1 MKTDKITVF
10 TLFETQRRY
19 LVPIFQRGYVWTK
32 EQQWEP
38 LWEDIAEQAKFLQ
51 INRGA
56 SKNTVR
62 KHFLGAI
69 VLSQV
74 PTIIREVPASEIID
88 GQQRL
93 LTLQVI
99 LVAFR
104 DSIKDLGDEYLN
116 STLARLT
123 NNPPP
128 LNNDDERFKVW
139 PTNAYQQD
147 IRNVMNAGS
156 AQILAAMYPQ
166 RMKRK
171 KLVPPLPALV
181 EAYFYYHGAI
191 SKFLSDAD
199 EDDSIPPDQSSSQD
213 LLKERAN
220 LLFEAVMRYVQLVE
234 IQLDAEDDPQVIFET
249 LNYRGVPLE
258 PSDLI
263 RNFVF
268 LFAIRKDKDVNALY
282 NQYWKDYDEVSGTSG
297 KFWKEKER
305 QGRLNRSRLDL
316 FFFHYLTYR
325 IGHEINIGHLYQEFK
340 DWWGDSEERSVETE
354 LEAAKRSSLVF
365 RALLDSDDSERLGIL
380 AQRLRILDTT
390 TVYPLLLWLRENQ
403 GKTTEEEEFNGI
415 LADLESYVVRR
426 AICRLTPKNYN
437 RVFLTLLTKL
447 SKEGLPNRASVRREL
462 LSLEGDS
469 AVWPNDETFKR
480 NLVYE
485 PLYDSIGPRRVRLVL
500 TALELFSRTPRQEAL
515 PLSINNA
522 LTIEHVMPQ
531 KFKPEEWSYPE
542 SETTEIEKE
551 LNPKEQESRRR
562 ELESRRLTL
571 LHSLGNLTLLTQPLN
586 SEVSNGP
593 FNLKR
598 PEITKQSLL
607 VLNSYYQGFSDDDV
621 WNEKTILS
629 RGFHLADQAVKV
641 WAYPK
646 T

>member
-38 LWEDIAEQAKFLQ
+38 LWEDIAEQAKFVQ
-51 INRGA
+51 IRKGA

-74 PTIIREVPASEIID
+74 PTVIREVPASEIID

-93 LTLQVI
+93 LTLQVF

-104 DSIKDLGDEYLN
+104 DAVKDLGDEYLN

-156 AQILAAMYPQ
+156 AQKLAAMYPQ

-199 EDDSIPPDQSSSQD
+199 EDDSIPPDQSNSQE

-220 LLFEAVMRYVQLVE
+220 LLFEAVMRYIQLVE

-263 RNFVF
+263 RNFFF
-268 LFAIRKDKDVNALY
+268 LYASRKDKDVNALY
-282 NQYWKDYDEVSGTSG
+282 NQYWKDYDEASGTSG

-325 IGHEINIGHLYQEFK
+325 IGHEIKIGHLYQEFK
-340 DWWGDSEERSVETE
+340 DWWGDSGERSVETE
-354 LEAAKRSSLVF
+354 LEAAKRSSMVF
-365 RALLDSDDSERLGIL
+365 RSLLDSDDSQRLGVL

-390 TVYPLLLWLRENQ
+390 TVYPLLLWLCENRD
-403 GKTTEEEEFNGI
+403 KTTADEFNGI
-415 LADLESYVVRR
+415 LADIESYIVRR

-447 SKEGLPNRASVRREL
+447 SKEGPPNRASVRREL

-469 AVWPNDETFKR
+469 AVWPGDEIFKR

-500 TALELFSRTPRQEAL
+500 TALELASRTPRQEAL
-515 PLSINNA
+515 PLLINNS
-522 LTIEHVMPQ
+522 LTVEHVMPQ
-531 KFKPEEWSYPE
+531 GFKPEEWPYSE
-542 SETTEIEKE
+542 HETTDR
-551 LNPKEQESRRR
+551 KEQESRRW
-562 ELESRRLTL
+562 TL
-571 LHSLGNLTLLTQPLN
+571 LHSMGNLTLLTQPLN

-593 FNLKR
+593 FRTKR

-607 VLNSYYQGFSDDDV
+607 ILNSYFQRFSDDDC
-621 WNEKTILS
+621 WDENTILD
-629 RGFHLADQAVKV
+629 RGKSLSGLALNV
-641 WAYPK
+641 WGYPEA
-646 T
+646 

>member
-38 LWEDIAEQAKFLQ
+38 LWEDIAEQAKFVQ
-51 INRGA
+51 IRKGA

-74 PTIIREVPASEIID
+74 PTVIREVPASEIID

-93 LTLQVI
+93 LTLQVF

-104 DSIKDLGDEYLN
+104 DAVKDLGDEYLN

-156 AQILAAMYPQ
+156 AQKLAAMYPQ
-166 RMKRK
+166 KMVRK

-181 EAYFYYHGAI
+181 EAYFYYYGVI
-191 SKFLSDAD
+191 TKFLNETD
-199 EDDSIPPDQSSSQD
+199 EDGDTPPIQSNSQE

-220 LLFEAVMRYVQLVE
+220 VLFEALMRYVQLVE

-263 RNFVF
+263 RNFIF
-268 LFAIRKDKDVNALY
+268 LYASRQDKDVNALY
-282 NQYWKDYDEVSGTSG
+282 NQWWKDYDEASGTAG

-305 QGRLNRSRLDL
+305 QGRFFRSRLDL
-316 FFFHYLTYR
+316 FFFHYLTYCVGR
-325 IGHEINIGHLYQEFK
+325 EIKMGHIYQEFK
-340 DWWGDSEERSVETE
+340 DWWGDSGERSVETE
-354 LEAAKRSSLVF
+354 LEAAQRSSKVF
-365 RALLDSDDSERLGIL
+365 RYFLDTDDSQRLGVL

-390 TVYPLLLWLRENQ
+390 TVYPFLLWLCENRH
-403 GKTTEEEEFNGI
+403 KITADEFDGI
-415 LADLESYVVRR
+415 LADIESYIVRR
-426 AICRLTPKNYN
+426 AVCRLTPKNYN
-437 RVFLTLLTKL
+437 RIFLTLLTKL
-447 SKEGLPNRASVRREL
+447 SKEGTPNRASVRREL

-469 AVWPNDETFKR
+469 AVWPDDEAFKKS
-480 NLVYE
+480 LIYE

-500 TALELFSRTPRQEAL
+500 TALELASRTSLQEAL
-515 PLSINNA
+515 PLLINNS
-522 LTIEHVMPQ
+522 LTIEHIMPRG
-531 KFKPEEWSYPE
+531 FKPEEWPYPE
-542 SETTEIEKE
+542 QETIDR
-551 LNPKEQESRRR
+551 KEQESRRW
-562 ELESRRLTL
+562 TL

-593 FNLKR
+593 FRIKR

-607 VLNSYYQGFSDDDV
+607 ILNSYFQRFSDGDRWDEDTIIERGKRLAELALRV
-621 WNEKTILS
+621 WE
-629 RGFHLADQAVKV
+629 H
-641 WAYPK
+641 PK
-646 T
+646 A